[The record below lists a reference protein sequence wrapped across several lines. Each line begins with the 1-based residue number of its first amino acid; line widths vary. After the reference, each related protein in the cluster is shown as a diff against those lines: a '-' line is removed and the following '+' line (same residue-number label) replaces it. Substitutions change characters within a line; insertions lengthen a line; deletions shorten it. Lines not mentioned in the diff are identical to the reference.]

1 MEDTPSMT
9 DTVICSKCGYPVT
22 SEKNSL
28 TGEGETTLCSQC
40 YRLMLVP
47 GHKSVQME
55 NLD

>member
-1 MEDTPSMT
+1 MEDTSTMT
-9 DTVICSKCGYPVT
+9 DAVICSQCGYPVT

-28 TGEGETTLCSQC
+28 TGDGDKTLCAQC

-55 NLD
+55 NMD